1 MAEAR
6 TPRLVVATFASEDA
20 AVRVAGARDL
30 GADVTPLALLRM
42 PIGAGVGA
50 LIGRLRDSGFGDDEL
65 RTLGADLESGQSA
78 LVATVEVDEAAA
90 AERLFTGAG
99 ASRVVVKEI
108 DAALAS
114 ALDEEAA
121 AAGTTPLEA
130 SAPD

>member
-6 TPRLVVATFASEDA
+6 TPRLVVATFASEDE

-30 GADVTPLALLRM
+30 GADLTPLALLRM

-78 LVATVEVDEAAA
+78 LVATVEIVAEA
-90 AERLFTGAG
+90 AERLFAGVG
-99 ASRVVVKEI
+99 ASRIVVKEI